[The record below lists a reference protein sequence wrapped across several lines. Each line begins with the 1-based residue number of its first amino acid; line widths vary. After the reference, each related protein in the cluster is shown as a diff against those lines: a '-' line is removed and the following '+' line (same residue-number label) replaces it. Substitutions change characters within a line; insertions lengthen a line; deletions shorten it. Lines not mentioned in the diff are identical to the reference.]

1 MTARQDAAHQLLIE
15 GQRALDQGNALQ
27 ARTLFKKSLEKSPS
41 FDAAFLTGLT
51 YGQQNNL
58 KMAASYLRQA
68 TQIDPGI
75 AEGHFNYG
83 YALQLQ
89 KMYELAHAA
98 YLAALNIK
106 PDYHAALH
114 NLGVVLDELGQ
125 FNEAIDRYQDALK
138 LEPDAEET
146 LNSLGWVL
154 IKVGRNEDALTA
166 LNRALQIAPT
176 HIKAITNRGL
186 VYVAMQR
193 FREAM
198 EDYSTAIAL
207 DPHDPDLYFNL
218 GQAASH
224 RKLLDEAI
232 AAYTKTIELKPD
244 HAQAWLNR
252 AFELE
257 KLKRHEEA
265 LVGFD
270 QYRKLKPE
278 APFANGFSLMA
289 RMNLC
294 DWRDYASSA
303 TAILTGVEHGK
314 TAMVPHSI
322 TLLPS
327 KRFQQR
333 KAAEIWAQ
341 GYHNDLK
348 ALPFEKN
355 LKSHASRIRIAYFS
369 TDFKDHPVGILLVRL
384 LELHDRTKFEIFA
397 FSLGIPTRDQIR
409 LRIEAAVDHFIN
421 VREMSDADIVQRARQ
436 EGIDI
441 AIDLNGYTSDSRS
454 EIFALRAA
462 PVQVNYLGYSATM
475 GADFMDYIIGDP
487 VLIPHD
493 HDADYSEK
501 VVRLSGCYMPT
512 DPTRD
517 ISQKNMSRQDY
528 GLPEQGFVF
537 CAFNN
542 PAKIAPSQFDLWM
555 QILTGVPDSILWMSS
570 TAPKAMENL
579 RREAQSRGVEPD
591 RLIFARREDNL
602 ADHLAR
608 HRLADLFLDTLP
620 HNAHAT
626 ANDALCAGLP
636 ALTRLGETFAGR
648 VAGSLVTAA
657 GMPDMIAESDVDYVR
672 RAIEIATSPGLSA
685 KLKSRLDENKK
696 TSALFDTESYA
707 RDLERAYSVMY
718 ERQTQGLP
726 ASAIEIE

>member
-1 MTARQDAAHQLLIE
+1 MSARKDAAHQLLIE
-15 GQRALDQGNALQ
+15 GQMALEQGNALQ

-58 KMAASYLRQA
+58 KMASNYLRQA

-89 KMYELAHAA
+89 KIYEPARAA

-125 FNEAIDRYQDALK
+125 FHEAIDRYQDALK
-138 LEPDAEET
+138 LVPDAEET

-154 IKVGRNEDALTA
+154 IKVGRNADALAA
-166 LNRALQIAPT
+166 LNRALELAPN
-176 HIKAITNRGL
+176 HLKAITNRGL

-207 DPHDPDLYFNL
+207 DPTDPDLRFNL

-244 HAQAWLNR
+244 HAQAWVNR

-265 LVGFD
+265 LIGFD
-270 QYRKLKPE
+270 QYKKLKPD
-278 APFANGFSLMA
+278 APFATGFSLMA

-294 DWRDYASSA
+294 DWRDYDASA
-303 TAILTGVEHGK
+303 TAILTGIENGK
-314 TAMVPHSI
+314 PAMVPHAI

-327 KRFQQR
+327 KRIHQR
-333 KAAEIWAQ
+333 QAAELWAK
-341 GYHNDLK
+341 GYFSTLK
-348 ALPFEKN
+348 SLPFEKT
-355 LKSHASRIRIAYFS
+355 LKSDTGRIRIAYFS
-369 TDFKDHPVGILLVRL
+369 TDFQDHPVGILTARL
-384 LELHDRTKFEIFA
+384 FEMHDRTKFEIFA
-397 FSLGIPTRDQIR
+397 FSLGIPTRDKTR

-421 VREMSDADIVQRARQ
+421 ARDMSDADIVQRARQ
-436 EGIDI
+436 DGIDI
-441 AIDLNGYTSDSRS
+441 AVDLNGYTSDCRS

-487 VLIPHD
+487 VVIPQD
-493 HDADYSEK
+493 HDVDYSEK
-501 VVRLSGCYMPT
+501 VVRLPDCYMPG

-555 QILTGVPDSILWMSS
+555 QILVGAPDSVLWMSS
-570 TAPKAMENL
+570 TASKAIENL
-579 RREAQSRGVEPD
+579 RREAQSRGVEPN
-591 RLIFARREDNL
+591 RLIFAKREDNL

-608 HRLADLFLDTLP
+608 HSLAGVFLDTLP

-636 ALTRLGETFAGR
+636 VLTRLGETFAGR
-648 VAGSLVTAA
+648 VAGSLVSAA
-657 GMPDMIAESDVDYVR
+657 GMPDMIAENGEDYVR
-672 RAIEIATSPGLSA
+672 RAIEIATTPGLSA
-685 KLKSRLDENKK
+685 QLKSRLEAHKK

-707 RDLERAYSVMY
+707 RKIERAYSLMH
-718 ERQTQGLP
+718 ECRMQGLP
-726 ASAIEIE
+726 ASVIEIE